1 MLITIQEMQIQKNRG
16 FTLIELLIVV
26 AIIGILAA
34 IAIPG
39 YLGLQERSR
48 KGAMLRVATASEA
61 EIRAWL
67 HSSLQVGTMSGLIEN
82 DTNGDGTIGSGDLTN
97 SQLLGVVCD
106 NYVTAQNNAGKT
118 SPWSNSI
125 SLWQTSATN
134 GTIFCNQLTVSTIT
148 VTALD
153 MQGGVLNVKTIL
165 SDF

>member
-1 MLITIQEMQIQKNRG
+1 MYIIIQKMQTRKNSG

-39 YLGLQERSR
+39 FLGMQERSR
-48 KGAMLRVATASEA
+48 KGAMLRVATASEP

-67 HSSLQVGTMSGLIEN
+67 HSSLQVGTLSGLIEN
-82 DTNGDGTIGSGDLTN
+82 DTNGDGTIGAGDVPN
-97 SQLLGVVCD
+97 SQLIGGVCAS
-106 NYVTAQNNAGKT
+106 YVNAQTNAGKT
-118 SPWSNSI
+118 SPWSDSI
-125 SLWQTSATN
+125 NLWATSATN
-134 GTIFCNQLTVSTIT
+134 GAIYCNQMTVSTIT

-153 MQGGVLNVKTIL
+153 MQGSVLNVKTIM